1 MTTRI
6 ISIALLGA
14 VTIGFNACKS
24 GSETKTIKGIE
35 YTIVRDAKGKNIAI
49 GDVVEF
55 NLTAKCDTTVIND
68 TWKQGHPA
76 VNKVDSPRNSSD
88 LMAIFPLLSPGD
100 SAVAYI
106 SCDSILKGIPAE
118 QMAQKPEWMKPGK
131 KIMISISVISAK
143 SEAEFSKERE
153 AKQAEEMRK
162 MEEQKAAQM
171 PIDDKLLQEYF
182 AKNNIKAE
190 KTASGLYY
198 TIQKPGSGAQI
209 AKGQSV
215 SMMYTG
221 KTLDGN
227 IFDSNMDKEVAKK
240 NGHGSDPLTFVVG
253 MGQMIPGV
261 DEGAGLLK
269 KGAKATLY
277 LPSPIA
283 YGPQSPNPSIPAN
296 AVMIFEVEITDVKAA
311 EAAPAM
317 K

>member
-1 MTTRI
+1 MNR
-6 ISIALLGA
+6 
-14 VTIGFNACKS
+14 
-24 GSETKTIKGIE
+24 
-35 YTIVRDAKGKNIAI
+35 
-49 GDVVEF
+49 
-55 NLTAKCDTTVIND
+55 
-68 TWKQGHPA
+68 
-76 VNKVDSPRNSSD
+76 VDSPRNSSD
-88 LMAIFPLLSPGD
+88 LMAIFPYLSPGD

-106 SCDSILKGIPAE
+106 WCDSIMKDFTPE
-118 QMAQKPEWMKPGK
+118 QISQAPVWMKRGNKITINLSVVSIKNEEQYK
-131 KIMISISVISAK
+131 KDM
-143 SEAEFSKERE
+143 EAR
-153 AKQAEEMRK
+153 QAEEMRK
-162 MEEQKAAQM
+162 MEEQKAQQL

-198 TIQKPGSGAQI
+198 TIQKAGSGAQI
-209 AKGQSV
+209 AKGQTV

-227 IFDSNMDKEVAKK
+227 IFDSNIDQEVAKK
-240 NGHGSDPLTFVVG
+240 NGHDSKPLTFSVG
-253 MGQMIPGV
+253 QGQMIPGV

-311 EAAPAM
+311 EAAPEM